1 MHSFDLV
8 LVVAQITS
16 APRWTHN
23 QGSRIVCWRHEL
35 LGAIHKFEHLVEV
48 KVVGWCLLHQS
59 ATGLKDRFYSLVR
72 RRMKVKCFAD
82 VDVALTGDRELYSV
96 DLAGLQY
103 SSLQLLHVL

>member
-48 KVVGWCLLHQS
+48 KVVDDWKPTFEVLEEWIQTYVEKVQDVPDFLEKCEKIPEK
-59 ATGLKDRFYSLVR
+59 ATDMIKN
-72 RRMKVKCFAD
+72 A
-82 VDVALTGDRELYSV
+82 
-96 DLAGLQY
+96 
-103 SSLQLLHVL
+103 